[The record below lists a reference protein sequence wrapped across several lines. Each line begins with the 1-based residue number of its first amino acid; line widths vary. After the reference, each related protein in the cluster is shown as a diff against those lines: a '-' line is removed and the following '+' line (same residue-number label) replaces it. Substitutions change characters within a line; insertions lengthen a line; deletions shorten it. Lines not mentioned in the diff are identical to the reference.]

1 MSRCWGTECGVL
13 NKEFLV
19 KPYCIK
25 PKKLRIGR
33 GYLKSE
39 RKRTKKRRRRKS
51 KKKLGKSRPKYRKS
65 RKRTKNTK
73 RNKT

>member
-1 MSRCWGTECGVL
+1 M
-13 NKEFLV
+13 

-39 RKRTKKRRRRKS
+39 RKRTKKGRRRKS
-51 KKKLGKSRPKYRKS
+51 KKKVRKIQS
-65 RKRTKNTK
+65 KI
-73 RNKT
+73 